1 MQARILF
8 VLLVLSMP
16 LHYATAATAAVVDN
30 PQGPMGL
37 RISNVEVI
45 DSGSSVVVDAGI
57 SRSRL
62 TRVLTP
68 VRLEINLVNAE
79 GTVAASEVRVVS
91 AADFVRLNSSDR
103 HVQVAFNNLPAAAN
117 YKVSLQWL

>member
-1 MQARILF
+1 MQARILL
-8 VLLVLSMP
+8 VLLFLSTSLP
-16 LHYATAATAAVVDN
+16 YATAAAAVIEN

-37 RISNVEVI
+37 RITNAEVI
-45 DSGSSVVVDAGI
+45 ASGSSVIVDAGI

-68 VRLEINLVNAE
+68 VQLQINLVNAD

-91 AADFVRLNSSDR
+91 AADLARLNSGDR
-103 HVQVAFNNLPAAAN
+103 HVQVAFKNLQTAAN
-117 YKVSLQWL
+117 YKVSIQWL

>member
-16 LHYATAATAAVVDN
+16 LRYATAATAAVVEN

-37 RISNVEVI
+37 RITNAEVM
-45 DSGSSVVVDAGI
+45 DTGSSVIVDAGI

-68 VRLEINLVNAE
+68 VQLQINLVSAD

-91 AADFVRLNSSDR
+91 AADLGRLNSGDR
-103 HVQVAFNNLPAAAN
+103 HVQVAFNNLQAAAN
-117 YKVSLQWL
+117 YTVSVQWL

>member
-8 VLLVLSMP
+8 VSLVLSVP
-16 LHYATAATAAVVDN
+16 LHHATAATAVVEN

-37 RISNVEVI
+37 RITNAEVI
-45 DSGSSVVVDAGI
+45 DRGSSVVVDAGI

-68 VRLEINLVNAE
+68 VQLQINLVSAD

-91 AADFVRLNSSDR
+91 AADLVRLNSGDR
-103 HVQVAFNNLPAAAN
+103 HVQVAFNNLQSAAN
-117 YKVSLQWL
+117 YTVSVQWL